1 MTKIAVLGANGT
13 VAQHI
18 VPALLQAGHQV
29 FAASRSGK
37 SESAAVGV
45 SVDFAEPD
53 TFVPLFQQV
62 ETAYVMLPTGNVD
75 IEAKLLPIID
85 IAAKNNVKVV
95 FQSVFGVDA
104 DDSIPYRK
112 IELALIA
119 SGIPY
124 VILRPNWFMDNFHTF
139 WLAGIK
145 HGELALPAGDA
156 RTSFIDARDIADSAV
171 VALTTNTFDNQA
183 FDLTGAEALSYAE
196 AVAII
201 SHVINKPIRYE
212 ASTADSFIDNLI
224 NAGVD
229 SNYAHF
235 LAAIFEPVAAGFTA
249 AVTQHVALITGH
261 KPRSLNDYLSAHA
274 SKFSL

>member
-18 VPALLQAGHQV
+18 VPALLQTGHQV

-37 SESAAVGV
+37 SESAAVGI
-45 SVDFAEPD
+45 SVDFAEPN
-53 TFVPLFQQV
+53 TFAPLFQQV
-62 ETAYVMLPTGNVD
+62 EAAYVMLPTGNVD

-112 IELALIA
+112 VELALIA

-171 VALTTNTFDNQA
+171 SALTSDRFDGKA
-183 FDLTGAEALSYAE
+183 FNLTGAEALSYAQ
-196 AVAII
+196 AIELI
-201 SHVINKPIRYE
+201 RSAIDKPVTY
-212 ASTADSFIDNLI
+212 TA
-224 NAGVD
+224 
-229 SNYAHF
+229 
-235 LAAIFEPVAAGFTA
+235 
-249 AVTQHVALITGH
+249 
-261 KPRSLNDYLSAHA
+261 
-274 SKFSL
+274 

>member
-18 VPALLQAGHQV
+18 VPALLQTGHQV

-37 SESAAVGV
+37 SESAAVGI
-45 SVDFAEPD
+45 SVDFAEPN
-53 TFVPLFQQV
+53 TFAPLFQQV
-62 ETAYVMLPTGNVD
+62 EAAYVMLPTGNVD

-112 IELALIA
+112 VELALIA

-171 VALTTNTFDNQA
+171 SALTSDRFDGKA
-183 FDLTGAEALSYAE
+183 FNLTGAEALSYAQ
-196 AVAII
+196 AIELI
-201 SHVINKPIRYE
+201 RSAIDKPVTY
-212 ASTADSFIDNLI
+212 TACSPAFFTEGLI
-224 NAGVD
+224 NAGVPAD
-229 SNYAHF
+229 YAHF
-235 LAAIFEPVAAGFTA
+235 LAAIFEPVAAGYTA
-249 AVTQHVALITGH
+249 ATTGDVLQLTGH
-261 KPRSLNDYLSAHA
+261 QPRRLADYLTTNIAR
-274 SKFSL
+274 F

>member
-1 MTKIAVLGANGT
+1 MTKIAVVGANGT

-75 IEAKLLPIID
+75 IEAKLLPIIN

-112 IELALIA
+112 VELALIA

-171 VALTTNTFDNQA
+171 SALTSDRFDGKA
-183 FDLTGAEALSYAE
+183 FNLTGAVALSYAQ
-196 AVAII
+196 AIELI
-201 SHVINKPIRYE
+201 SSAIDKPVTY
-212 ASTADSFIDNLI
+212 TACSRALFTERLI
-224 NAGVD
+224 NSGVPTD
-229 SNYAHF
+229 YAHF
-235 LAAIFEPVAAGFTA
+235 LASIFEPVAAGYTA
-249 AVTQHVALITGH
+249 ANTGDVLQLTGH
-261 KPRSLNDYLSAHA
+261 QPRRLADYLATNIA
-274 SKFSL
+274 RF